1 MCSNLLATRILILS
15 RVLVIP
21 CEDTVHYLQSKLS
34 LSQFYTNYSIMAMST
49 IETGPKLNWTRDNQ
63 MYERYRVWKK
73 KVEFIFCSALA
84 DSTPKQLVSYLKYWM
99 ADQGIPLIEKWES
112 TGKLDYSNAEETPA
126 TEGGRRRILLSG
138 YKVQTYWDLLDEEF
152 KPKGNKLLSII
163 ELWTRSKQGDKP
175 LNQWL
180 TQVYNLVNI
189 CKYPEDSTD
198 RIIRD
203 VLIVGCNSNHARD
216 KIIQQGEAVTLNQ
229 VIEILQAEE
238 SAYSTM
244 KQIQDCEEK
253 PPASIYY
260 QAYDSRSK
268 KSKNPSNEQNS
279 SSSSPTGSK
288 RKCFRCG
295 EPFSRQHMKEC
306 RAQNVTCNGCGIK
319 GHLKKCCKKSGNFP
333 KDSSNQQNNQSP
345 STGSSR
351 MNFAST
357 LPQTEA
363 EFFDEKGLLKHYNPQ
378 VPQQHTGSMFIL
390 KKVQDPN
397 NAILLSEDGVE
408 IQHNTSTSVSDPDPA
423 PILSP
428 DFPFQEFPL
437 REVVNQSQI
446 DYYSISDTSDPREN
460 SNSSRKAAKSTDL
473 PLKSCLAN
481 RSHKELR
488 EIKGSAISTAPTQS
502 SRDFNTISISDNCAT
517 RKSIPGIT
525 PRIMTDNPSI
535 TTTSPVET
543 GVTAIQAEIPEEI
556 QVHSSNYRSVIPT
569 DTQALTALQNLIS
582 DDFQAKNT
590 HSTQRK
596 GEETPDT
603 RPDIQDKAF
612 QLIQK
617 IHNQL
622 QQVQWDL
629 QRLHSLHK
637 YEN

>member
-1 MCSNLLATRILILS
+1 
-15 RVLVIP
+15 
-21 CEDTVHYLQSKLS
+21 
-34 LSQFYTNYSIMAMST
+34 MST
-49 IETGPKLNWTRDNQ
+49 LESGPKLDWTRDNQ
-63 MYERYRVWKK
+63 MYERYRIWKK

-99 ADQGIPLIEKWES
+99 GDQGIPLIEKWES

-126 TEGGRRRILLSG
+126 TENGRRKILSSG

-163 ELWTRSKQGDKP
+163 ELWTCSKQGDKA

-203 VLIVGCNSNHARD
+203 VLIVGCNSNHAGD
-216 KIIQQGEAVTLNQ
+216 KIIRQGEAVTLNQ
-229 VIEILQAEE
+229 VIEILQTEE
-238 SAYSTM
+238 SAHSTM
-244 KQIQDCEEK
+244 QQIQGYDK
-253 PPASIYY
+253 KSTGSIYY
-260 QAYDSRSK
+260 QSYDSRSK
-268 KSKNPSNEQNS
+268 KSKTPSNEQNS

-333 KDSSNQQNNQSP
+333 KDDSNRQKQSSSTDP
-345 STGSSR
+345 SK

-363 EFFDEKGLLKHYNPQ
+363 EFFDEKGLLKEYTPQ
-378 VPQQHTGSMFIL
+378 VQQQYQHTGSMFIL
-390 KKVQDPN
+390 KKIQDPN

-408 IQHNTSTSVSDPDPA
+408 IQHSVSDPDPA
-423 PILSP
+423 PSP

-437 REVVNQSQI
+437 TEVVNQSQI
-446 DYYSISDTSDPREN
+446 DISSISDTSDPRET
-460 SNSSRKAAKSTDL
+460 SNSLRKATKSTDL
-473 PLKSCLAN
+473 PLKSGLN
-481 RSHKELR
+481 SRSHEEMTEYRDLTVSDKHIQSLR
-488 EIKGSAISTAPTQS
+488 DSNAISIP
-502 SRDFNTISISDNCAT
+502 DNSTT
-517 RKSIPGIT
+517 RESIPGIT
-525 PRIMTDNPSI
+525 SRIMTDTPSTP
-535 TTTSPVET
+535 TTFPVET
-543 GVTAIQAEIPEEI
+543 DVTAIPAEIPEEV
-556 QVHSSNYRSVIPT
+556 QMHSSNYNYSMPT
-569 DTQALTALQNLIS
+569 DIQALTVLQGLVS

-596 GEETPDT
+596 GEETSDT
-603 RPDIQDKAF
+603 RSELQDETF

-637 YEN
+637 YKN

>member
-1 MCSNLLATRILILS
+1 
-15 RVLVIP
+15 
-21 CEDTVHYLQSKLS
+21 
-34 LSQFYTNYSIMAMST
+34 MAMST
-49 IETGPKLNWTRDNQ
+49 LETGPKLNWTRDNQ
-63 MYERYRVWKK
+63 MYECYRVWKK

-84 DSTPKQLVSYLKYWM
+84 DSTPKKLVSYLKYWM
-99 ADQGIPLIEKWES
+99 GDQGIPLIEKWES

-126 TEGGRRRILLSG
+126 TEGGRRRILSSG

-189 CKYPEDSTD
+189 CKYPEDFTD

-229 VIEILQAEE
+229 VIEILQTEE
-238 SAYSTM
+238 SAHSTM
-244 KQIQDCEEK
+244 QQIQGYDK
-253 PPASIYY
+253 KSTGSIYY
-260 QAYDSRSK
+260 QSYEKSK
-268 KSKNPSNEQNS
+268 KSKAPSNEQNS

-306 RAQNVTCNGCGIK
+306 RAQNVICNGCGIK

-333 KDSSNQQNNQSP
+333 KDDSKRQNQSS
-345 STGSSR
+345 STGTSR

-363 EFFDEKGLLKHYNPQ
+363 EFFNEKGLLKEYNPQ
-378 VPQQHTGSMFIL
+378 QQQQHTGSMFIL

-397 NAILLSEDGVE
+397 NAILLSEDGEE
-408 IQHNTSTSVSDPDPA
+408 IQHSVSDPDPA

-437 REVVNQSQI
+437 TEVVNQSQI

-460 SNSSRKAAKSTDL
+460 SNSSRKATKSTDL
-473 PLKSCLAN
+473 PLKSGLAN

-488 EIKGSAISTAPTQS
+488 EIKGSAVSTAPTQT
-502 SRDFNTISISDNCAT
+502 SRDFNTISISDNSAT

-543 GVTAIQAEIPEEI
+543 DVTAIQAEIPEEI

-603 RPDIQDKAF
+603 RSNTQNETF

-629 QRLHSLHK
+629 
-637 YEN
+637 

>member
-1 MCSNLLATRILILS
+1 
-15 RVLVIP
+15 
-21 CEDTVHYLQSKLS
+21 
-34 LSQFYTNYSIMAMST
+34 MST
-49 IETGPKLNWTRDNQ
+49 LESGPKLDWTRDNQ

-99 ADQGIPLIEKWES
+99 GDQGIPLIEKWES

-126 TEGGRRRILLSG
+126 TEDGRRRILSSG

-216 KIIQQGEAVTLNQ
+216 KIIRQGEAVTLNQ
-229 VIEILQAEE
+229 VIEILQTEE
-238 SAYSTM
+238 STHSTM
-244 KQIQDCEEK
+244 QQIQGYEKK

-260 QAYDSRSK
+260 QSYDSRSK
-268 KSKNPSNEQNS
+268 KSKVSNEQNS
-279 SSSSPTGSK
+279 SSSPTGSK
-288 RKCFRCG
+288 KKCFRCG

-306 RAQNVTCNGCGIK
+306 RAQNVICNGCGIK

-333 KDSSNQQNNQSP
+333 KDDSKRQNQSS
-345 STGSSR
+345 STGTSR
-351 MNFAST
+351 MNIATT

-363 EFFDEKGLLKHYNPQ
+363 EFFDEKGLLKEYNPQ
-378 VPQQHTGSMFIL
+378 VQQQYQHTGSMYVL
-390 KKVQDPN
+390 KKFQGNPSDD
-397 NAILLSEDGVE
+397 ILFSDNGVE
-408 IQHNTSTSVSDPDPA
+408 IQHNISTSVSDPDPA

-437 REVVNQSQI
+437 TEVVNQSQK
-446 DYYSISDTSDPREN
+446 DSYSISDMSDPREC
-460 SNSSRKAAKSTDL
+460 SNSSRKATKSTDL
-473 PLKSCLAN
+473 PLKSGLNSSTHEEMALF
-481 RSHKELR
+481 RELTV
-488 EIKGSAISTAPTQS
+488 STAPTQS
-502 SRDFNTISISDNCAT
+502 SRDSNTISIPDNSDT
-517 RKSIPGIT
+517 RKSNSGINPGIT
-525 PRIMTDNPSI
+525 TGI
-535 TTTSPVET
+535 TTDTPSTPTTFPVET
-543 GVTAIQAEIPEEI
+543 DVTAIPAEIPEEI
-556 QVHSSNYRSVIPT
+556 QVQSNRSVMPT
-569 DTQALTALQNLIS
+569 DTQALTALQSLIS

-590 HSTQRK
+590 PSTQRK

-603 RPDIQDKAF
+603 RSELQDETF

-637 YEN
+637 YKN